1 MCGRWPSVCAAG
13 YLMSQCD
20 RSFWPL
26 PPVTGN
32 RGDASLLDPGGIRPM
47 LKGASQFV
55 VNVECAVVKD
65 GRYLMSLRGYDV
77 GHAPGVLAFPGGK
90 VETGDGPSDV
100 LETTARRETLE
111 ETGVQVA
118 GDLQYVR
125 STTFVV
131 TGDRHALDVLFIGEY
146 ESGEPTISDAAEVAD
161 IRWMTTEEILL
172 HPKTPPWLKVSV
184 VQAESVRLCRNRPH
198 HTLG

>member
-1 MCGRWPSVCAAG
+1 
-13 YLMSQCD
+13 
-20 RSFWPL
+20 
-26 PPVTGN
+26 
-32 RGDASLLDPGGIRPM
+32 M
-47 LKGASQFV
+47 LTSASQFV
-55 VNVECAVVKD
+55 VNVQCAVVKD
-65 GRYLMSLRGYDV
+65 GRYLMILRGDDV

-118 GDLQYVR
+118 GNLQYVR

-131 TGDRHALDVLFIGEY
+131 TGGGHALDVLFLGDY

-172 HPKTPPWLKVSV
+172 HPKTPPWLKVSMEQV
-184 VQAESVRLCRNRPH
+184 ESVRRRGNRSH
-198 HTLG
+198 HTPG